1 MSTPTTAA
9 SRILAQTRQMQGKD
23 VLCEKCGSNYFY
35 EVQTSMYRAG
45 GQGSVE
51 IQVASD
57 AQVFPLLKC
66 AGCDFPVLPKP
77 ATGRRHGG
85 VYESAHKE
93 FRTSIEAGQK
103 FLNSLDPEVVK
114 VDVKADVMTAFA
126 GKYVEGKVES
136 LADRLNNIEGAL
148 GGPEHAAQDKD
159 KNKGKAHGNQP
170 TA

>member
-23 VLCEKCGSNYFY
+23 VVCEKCNSNYFY

-57 AQVFPLLKC
+57 AQIFPLLKC

-85 VYESAHKE
+85 VYESAHKD
-93 FRTSIEAGQK
+93 FRASIEAGQK
-103 FLNSLDPEVVK
+103 FLNSLDPEAVK
-114 VDVKADVMTAFA
+114 GDVLTAVA
-126 GKYVEGKVES
+126 GKYVETRVED
-136 LADRLNNIEGAL
+136 LHDRLSNIEKELGA
-148 GGPEHAAQDKD
+148 PAHAKQE
-159 KNKGKAHGNQP
+159 G
-170 TA
+170 